1 MHRYEKKMQTYDDI
15 HDMSYTWTIKHWLS
29 RSQKC
34 SALGS
39 KQKQVGN
46 TKEAI
51 IQKLVYVHKKV
62 IYGIVCD
69 VEILEA
75 FENIIKLMEN
85 LIIVQSRQ

>member
-1 MHRYEKKMQTYDDI
+1 MTTFMICPI
-15 HDMSYTWTIKHWLS
+15 HERLNTDFLDP
-29 RSQKC
+29 RNVLL
-34 SALGS
+34 LGS

-51 IQKLVYVHKKV
+51 IQKLIYVHKKV